1 MGALSYKDKNNRYYA
16 KYKRKRS
23 IFQKGSFSVFPTYD
37 GREKYTHMCPLIL
50 KLVL

>member
-23 IFQKGSFSVFPTYD
+23 IFEKGSFSVFPTYD
-37 GREKYTHMCPLIL
+37 GREMYTNMYTVIL
-50 KLVL
+50 KLVP